1 MRGELSLPEFRFFR
15 RFKTTSDFEE
25 PIGEINTTPLVDVML
40 VLLIIFLI
48 TIPVINA
55 SIKVDLPEERFNDT
69 VVTDDVV
76 ILSVTKAGQVFFNGA
91 LLGDGTQ
98 YVETLSNLLKTNP
111 RNSIQVHGDSDVSF
125 DKIELIINQMRSLDV
140 ETITLVTKP

>member
-1 MRGELSLPEFRFFR
+1 LAEFRIFR
-15 RFKTTSDFEE
+15 RFKTTSDFEG

-55 SIKVDLPEERFNDT
+55 SIKVDLPEERFNDA
-69 VVTDDVV
+69 VMTDDVA

-98 YVETLSNLLKTNP
+98 YIVTLSNLLKTNP
-111 RNSIQVHGDSDVSF
+111 LNSVQVHGDSDVPF

-140 ETITLVTKP
+140 ETITLVSKP

>member
-1 MRGELSLPEFRFFR
+1 MAEFRVFR
-15 RFKTTSDFEE
+15 RFKTTSDFEG

-48 TIPVINA
+48 TVPVINA
-55 SIKVDLPEERFNDT
+55 SIKVDLPEERFDDA
-69 VVTDDVV
+69 VLPDDVA

-91 LLGDGTQ
+91 LLGDGTE
-98 YVETLSNLLKTNP
+98 YIETLSNLLKSNP
-111 RNSIQVHGDSDVSF
+111 LNSIQVHGDADIPF
-125 DKIELIINQMRSLDV
+125 DKIELIITQMRSLDV

>member
-1 MRGELSLPEFRFFR
+1 MPEFRIFR
-15 RFKTTSDFEE
+15 RFKTTSYFEE

-69 VVTDDVV
+69 VVTDDVA

-91 LLGDGTQ
+91 LVGDGTQ
-98 YVETLSNLLKTNP
+98 YIETLSNLIRTNP
-111 RNSIQVHGDSDVSF
+111 LNSIQVHGDSDIPF
-125 DKIELIINQMRSLDV
+125 DKIEVIINQMRSLDV

>member
-1 MRGELSLPEFRFFR
+1 MAKFRIFR
-15 RFKTTSDFEE
+15 RIKTTSDFEG

-55 SIKVDLPEERFNDT
+55 SIKVDLPEERFNDA
-69 VVTDDVV
+69 VLTDDVA
-76 ILSVTKAGQVFFNGA
+76 ILSVTKTGQVFFNGA
-91 LLGDGTQ
+91 LLGDSTQ
-98 YVETLSNLLKTNP
+98 YIETLSNLVKTNP
-111 RNSIQVHGDSDVSF
+111 LNSIQVHGDSDIPF

>member
-1 MRGELSLPEFRFFR
+1 MAEFRIFR
-15 RFKTTSDFEE
+15 RFKTTSDFEK

-55 SIKVDLPEERFNDT
+55 SIKVDLPEERFDDA
-69 VVTDDVV
+69 VLTDDVA

-91 LLGDGTQ
+91 LLGEGTQ
-98 YVETLSNLLKTNP
+98 YIETLSNLLKTNP
-111 RNSIQVHGDSDVSF
+111 FNSIQVHGDSDIPF
-125 DKIELIINQMRSLDV
+125 DKIELIINQMRLLDV

>member
-1 MRGELSLPEFRFFR
+1 MSEYRVFR
-15 RFKTTSDFEE
+15 RFKTTSDFEK

-55 SIKVDLPEERFNDT
+55 SIKVDLPEERFKDT
-69 VVTDDVV
+69 VMKDDVA
-76 ILSVTKAGQVFFNGA
+76 IISVTKGGQVFFNGA

-98 YVETLSNLLKTNP
+98 YIETLSNLLKTNP
-111 RNSIQVHGDSDVSF
+111 LKSIQVHGDSDIPF
-125 DKIELIINQMRSLDV
+125 DKIESIINQMRLLDV

>member
-1 MRGELSLPEFRFFR
+1 MAEFRNFS
-15 RFKTTSDFEE
+15 RFITTPDFEE

-69 VVTDDVV
+69 VVTDDVA
-76 ILSVTKAGQVFFNGA
+76 ILSVTKAGQIFFNGA

-98 YVETLSNLLKTNP
+98 YIETLSNLIKTNP
-111 RNSIQVHGDSDVSF
+111 LNSIQVHGDSDIPF

>member
-1 MRGELSLPEFRFFR
+1 MAEFRGFR
-15 RFKTTSDFEE
+15 RLITTPDFEE

-55 SIKVDLPEERFNDT
+55 SIKVDLPEERFNDI
-69 VVTDDVV
+69 VVTDTVA
-76 ILSVTKAGQVFFNGA
+76 IISVTAAGQVFFNGA
-91 LLGDGTQ
+91 LLGEGTQ
-98 YVETLSNLLKTNP
+98 YITTLSNLIKTNP
-111 RNSIQVHGDSDVSF
+111 LNSIQVHGDSDVPF
-125 DKIELIINQMRSLDV
+125 DKIESIINQMRSLDV

>member
-1 MRGELSLPEFRFFR
+1 MAKFRIFR
-15 RFKTTSDFEE
+15 RIKTTSDFEG

-55 SIKVDLPEERFNDT
+55 SIKVDLPEERFNDA
-69 VVTDDVV
+69 VMTDDVA

-91 LLGDGTQ
+91 LLGDSTQ
-98 YVETLSNLLKTNP
+98 YMETLSNLLKTNP
-111 RNSIQVHGDSDVSF
+111 LNSIQVHGDSDVPF

-140 ETITLVTKP
+140 ETITLISKP

>member
-1 MRGELSLPEFRFFR
+1 MAEFRIFR
-15 RFKTTSDFEE
+15 RIKTTSDFEG

-55 SIKVDLPEERFNDT
+55 SIKVDLPEERFKDA
-69 VVTDDVV
+69 VLTDDVA

-91 LLGDGTQ
+91 LLGEGTQ
-98 YVETLSNLLKTNP
+98 YIETLSNLIKTNP
-111 RNSIQVHGDSDVSF
+111 LNSIQVHGDSDVPF

>member
-1 MRGELSLPEFRFFR
+1 MAEFRIFR
-15 RFKTTSDFEE
+15 RFKTTSDFEG
-25 PIGEINTTPLVDVML
+25 PIGDINTTPLVDVML

-55 SIKVDLPEERFNDT
+55 SIKVDLPEERFNDA
-69 VVTDDVV
+69 VLTDDVA
-76 ILSVTKAGQVFFNGA
+76 ILSVTKAGEVFFNGA
-91 LLGDGTQ
+91 LIGDSTQ
-98 YVETLSNLLKTNP
+98 YIETLSNLLKTNP
-111 RNSIQVHGDSDVSF
+111 LSSIQVHGDSDIPF

>member
-1 MRGELSLPEFRFFR
+1 MSEFRVFR
-15 RFKTTSDFEE
+15 RFKTTSDFEG

-55 SIKVDLPEERFNDT
+55 SIKVDLPEERFKDE
-69 VVTDDVV
+69 VLTDDVA

-91 LLGDGTQ
+91 LLGEGTQ
-98 YVETLSNLLKTNP
+98 YIETLSNLLKTNP
-111 RNSIQVHGDSDVSF
+111 LNSIQVHGDSDVPF

>member
-1 MRGELSLPEFRFFR
+1 MAEFRIFR
-15 RFKTTSDFEE
+15 RFKTTSDFEG

-55 SIKVDLPEERFNDT
+55 SIKVDLPEERFNDA
-69 VVTDDVV
+69 VLTDDVA
-76 ILSVTKAGQVFFNGA
+76 ILSVTKDGQVFFNGA
-91 LLGDGTQ
+91 LIGDSTQ
-98 YVETLSNLLKTNP
+98 YIETLSNLLKTNP
-111 RNSIQVHGDSDVSF
+111 LNSIQVHGDSDIPF

>member
-1 MRGELSLPEFRFFR
+1 MAEFRIFR
-15 RFKTTSDFEE
+15 RIKTTSDFEG

-55 SIKVDLPEERFNDT
+55 SIKVDLPEERFNDA
-69 VVTDDVV
+69 VLTDDVA

-91 LLGDGTQ
+91 LLGEGTQ
-98 YVETLSNLLKTNP
+98 YIETLSNLLKTNP
-111 RNSIQVHGDSDVSF
+111 LNSIQVHGDSDIPF
-125 DKIELIINQMRSLDV
+125 EKIESIINQMQSLDV
-140 ETITLVTKP
+140 EKITLVTKP

>member
-1 MRGELSLPEFRFFR
+1 MPEFRIFR
-15 RFKTTSDFEE
+15 RFKTTSYFEE

-69 VVTDDVV
+69 VVTDDVA

-98 YVETLSNLLKTNP
+98 YIETLSNLIRTNP
-111 RNSIQVHGDSDVSF
+111 LNSIQVHGDSDIPF
-125 DKIELIINQMRSLDV
+125 DKIEVIINQMRSLDV

>member
-1 MRGELSLPEFRFFR
+1 MGGFSLPENRVFR
-15 RFKTTSDFEE
+15 RFKTTSDFEG

-55 SIKVDLPEERFNDT
+55 SIKVDLPEERFKDT
-69 VVTDDVV
+69 VMKDDVA
-76 ILSVTKAGQVFFNGA
+76 ILSVTKDGQVFFNGA
-91 LLGDGTQ
+91 LLGEGTQ
-98 YVETLSNLLKTNP
+98 YIETLSNLLKTNP
-111 RNSIQVHGDSDVSF
+111 LNSVQVHGDSDIPF

>member
-1 MRGELSLPEFRFFR
+1 MAEFRIFR
-15 RFKTTSDFEE
+15 RFTTTLDFEE
-25 PIGEINTTPLVDVML
+25 PIREINTTPLVDVML

-55 SIKVDLPEERFNDT
+55 SIKVDLPEERFNDIVGKDT
-69 VVTDDVV
+69 TAV
-76 ILSVTKAGQVFFNGA
+76 LSVTKTGQVFFNGA
-91 LLGDGTQ
+91 LLGDDTR
-98 YVETLSNLLKTNP
+98 YIETLSNLLKTNP
-111 RNSIQVHGDSDVSF
+111 LNSIQVHGDSDIPF

>member
-1 MRGELSLPEFRFFR
+1 MAEFRIFR
-15 RFKTTSDFEE
+15 RFKTTSDFDG

-55 SIKVDLPEERFNDT
+55 SIKVNLPEERFNDA
-69 VVTDDVV
+69 VLTDDVA
-76 ILSVTKAGQVFFNGA
+76 ILSVTEAGQVFFNGA
-91 LLGDGTQ
+91 LLGGGTE
-98 YVETLSNLLKTNP
+98 YIETLSNLLKTNP
-111 RNSIQVHGDSDVSF
+111 LNSVQVHGDSDIPF
-125 DKIELIINQMRSLDV
+125 DKIELIIKQMRSLDV

>member
-1 MRGELSLPEFRFFR
+1 MPEFRVFR
-15 RFKTTSDFEE
+15 RIKTTSDFEG

-55 SIKVDLPEERFNDT
+55 SIKVDLPEERFKDA
-69 VVTDDVV
+69 VLTDDVA

-91 LLGDGTQ
+91 LLGEGTQ
-98 YVETLSNLLKTNP
+98 YIETLSNLLKTNP
-111 RNSIQVHGDSDVSF
+111 LNSIQVHGDSDVPF

>member
-1 MRGELSLPEFRFFR
+1 MPEFRVFR

-55 SIKVDLPEERFNDT
+55 SIKVDLPEEQFNDA
-69 VVTDDVV
+69 VVKDDVAV
-76 ILSVTKAGQVFFNGA
+76 LSVTKAGQVFFNGA

-98 YVETLSNLLKTNP
+98 YIETLSNLLKTNP
-111 RNSIQVHGDSDVSF
+111 LNSVQVHGDSDIPFV
-125 DKIELIINQMRSLDV
+125 KIELIINQMRSLDV
-140 ETITLVTKP
+140 ETITLITKP

>member
-1 MRGELSLPEFRFFR
+1 MPEFRVFR
-15 RFKTTSDFEE
+15 RFKNTSDFEE

-55 SIKVDLPEERFNDT
+55 SINVDLPEERFNDT
-69 VVTDDVV
+69 DVTEDAAV
-76 ILSVTKAGQVFFNGA
+76 ISLTKAGQVFFNGA
-91 LLGDGTQ
+91 LLGDGTE
-98 YVETLSNLLKTNP
+98 YIETLSNLLKTNP
-111 RNSIQVHGDSDVSF
+111 LNSIQVHGDSDVPF

-140 ETITLVTKP
+140 ETITLVSKP

>member
-1 MRGELSLPEFRFFR
+1 MAEFRVFR
-15 RFKTTSDFEE
+15 RFKTTSDFEG

-55 SIKVDLPEERFNDT
+55 SIKVDLPEERFNDA
-69 VVTDDVV
+69 VMPDDVA

-91 LLGDGTQ
+91 LLGSDTQ
-98 YVETLSNLLKTNP
+98 YIETLSNLLKTNP
-111 RNSIQVHGDSDVSF
+111 LNSIQVHGDSDIPF
-125 DKIELIINQMRSLDV
+125 DRIELIINHMRSLDV
-140 ETITLVTKP
+140 ETITLVTRP

>member
-1 MRGELSLPEFRFFR
+1 MPEFRVFR

-55 SIKVDLPEERFNDT
+55 SIKVDLPEERFNDA
-69 VVTDDVV
+69 VVTDDVA
-76 ILSVTKAGQVFFNGA
+76 ILSITKSGQVFFNGA

-98 YVETLSNLLKTNP
+98 YIDTLSNLLKTNP
-111 RNSIQVHGDSDVSF
+111 LNYIQVHGDSDVPF
-125 DKIELIINQMRSLDV
+125 NKIELIINQMRSLDV

>member
-1 MRGELSLPEFRFFR
+1 MAKFRIFR
-15 RFKTTSDFEE
+15 RIKTTSDFEG

-69 VVTDDVV
+69 VVTDDVA

-111 RNSIQVHGDSDVSF
+111 LNSIQVHGDSDIPF

>member
-1 MRGELSLPEFRFFR
+1 MAEFRVFR

-25 PIGEINTTPLVDVML
+25 PMGEINTTPLVDVML

-55 SIKVDLPEERFNDT
+55 SIKVDLPEERFNDA
-69 VVTDDVV
+69 VLTDDVA

-91 LLGDGTQ
+91 LLGDSTK
-98 YVETLSNLLKTNP
+98 YIETLSNLLKTNP
-111 RNSIQVHGDSDVSF
+111 LNSIQVHGDSDIPF
-125 DKIELIINQMRSLDV
+125 DKIESIINQMRLLDV

>member
-1 MRGELSLPEFRFFR
+1 MAEFRVFR
-15 RFKTTSDFEE
+15 RFKTTSDVEE

-69 VVTDDVV
+69 VSSDDLAV
-76 ILSVTKAGQVFFNGA
+76 LSVTKTGQVFFNGA
-91 LLGDGTQ
+91 LLGDSTK
-98 YVETLSNLLKTNP
+98 YTEALSNLLKTNP
-111 RNSIQVHGDSDVSF
+111 LNSVQIHGDSDIPF

>member
-1 MRGELSLPEFRFFR
+1 MPEFRVFR
-15 RFKTTSDFEE
+15 RFKTTSDLEE

-69 VVTDDVV
+69 VVTDDVA
-76 ILSVTKAGQVFFNGA
+76 ILSVTKVGQVFFNGA
-91 LLGDGTQ
+91 LLGDSTQ
-98 YVETLSNLLKTNP
+98 YMETLSNLLKTNP
-111 RNSIQVHGDSDVSF
+111 LNSIQVHGDSDIPF
-125 DKIELIINQMRSLDV
+125 EKIESIINQMQSLDV
-140 ETITLVTKP
+140 EKITLVTKP

>member
-1 MRGELSLPEFRFFR
+1 MAEFRIFR
-15 RFKTTSDFEE
+15 RFKTTSDVEG

-55 SIKVDLPEERFNDT
+55 SIKVDLPEERFNDA
-69 VVTDDVV
+69 VLTDDVA

-91 LLGDGTQ
+91 LLGDSTQ
-98 YVETLSNLLKTNP
+98 YMETLSNLLKTNP
-111 RNSIQVHGDSDVSF
+111 LNSIQVHGDSDIPF
-125 DKIELIINQMRSLDV
+125 DKIESIINQMRLLDV

>member
-1 MRGELSLPEFRFFR
+1 MAEFRVFR
-15 RFKTTSDFEE
+15 RFKTTSDFEG

-55 SIKVDLPEERFNDT
+55 SIKVDLPEERFKDA
-69 VVTDDVV
+69 VLTDDVA

-91 LLGDGTQ
+91 LLGEGTQ
-98 YVETLSNLLKTNP
+98 YIETLSNLLKTNP
-111 RNSIQVHGDSDVSF
+111 LNSIQVHGDSDVPF

-140 ETITLVTKP
+140 ETITLVSKP

>member
-1 MRGELSLPEFRFFR
+1 MAEFRIFR
-15 RFKTTSDFEE
+15 RFKTTSDFEG

-55 SIKVDLPEERFNDT
+55 SIKVDLPEERFNDA
-69 VVTDDVV
+69 VLTDDVA

-91 LLGDGTQ
+91 LLGDSTQ

-111 RNSIQVHGDSDVSF
+111 LNSIQVHGDSDIPF

>member
-1 MRGELSLPEFRFFR
+1 MAEVRFFR
-15 RFKTTSDFEE
+15 RFITTPDFEE

-55 SIKVDLPEERFNDT
+55 SIKVDLPEERFNEV
-69 VVTDDVV
+69 VVTDAVA
-76 ILSVTKAGQVFFNGA
+76 IISVTKTGQVFFNGA
-91 LLGDGTQ
+91 LLGDDMQ
-98 YVETLSNLLKTNP
+98 YMETLSNLLKTNP
-111 RNSIQVHGDSDVSF
+111 LNSIQVHGDSDIPF

>member
-1 MRGELSLPEFRFFR
+1 MAEFRIFR
-15 RFKTTSDFEE
+15 RFKTTSDFEG

-55 SIKVDLPEERFNDT
+55 SIKVDLPEERFNDAIL
-69 VVTDDVV
+69 TDDVA
-76 ILSVTKAGQVFFNGA
+76 ILSITKAGQVFLNGA
-91 LLGDGTQ
+91 FLGDSTQ
-98 YVETLSNLLKTNP
+98 YIETLSNLLKTNP
-111 RNSIQVHGDSDVSF
+111 LNSIQVHGDSDIPF
-125 DKIELIINQMRSLDV
+125 EKIELIINQMRSLDV

>member
-1 MRGELSLPEFRFFR
+1 MAEFRIFR
-15 RFKTTSDFEE
+15 RFKTTSDFEG

-55 SIKVDLPEERFNDT
+55 SIKVDLPEERFNDA
-69 VVTDDVV
+69 VLTDDVA

-91 LLGDGTQ
+91 LLGDSTQ
-98 YVETLSNLLKTNP
+98 YIETLSNLVKTNP
-111 RNSIQVHGDSDVSF
+111 LNSIQVHGDSDVPF

>member
-1 MRGELSLPEFRFFR
+1 MSEFRIFR
-15 RFKTTSDFEE
+15 RFITTPDFEE

-55 SIKVDLPEERFNDT
+55 SIKVDLPEERFNDA
-69 VVTDDVV
+69 VVTDAVA
-76 ILSVTKAGQVFFNGA
+76 IISVTKTGQVFFNGA

-98 YVETLSNLLKTNP
+98 YMETLSNLLKTN
-111 RNSIQVHGDSDVSF
+111 RLNSIQLHGDSDIPF

-140 ETITLVTKP
+140 ETITLVSKP

>member
-1 MRGELSLPEFRFFR
+1 MAEFRIFR
-15 RFKTTSDFEE
+15 RFKTTSDFEG
-25 PIGEINTTPLVDVML
+25 PIGDINTTPLVDVML

-69 VVTDDVV
+69 VVTDDVA

-91 LLGDGTQ
+91 LLGDDTR
-98 YVETLSNLLKTNP
+98 YIETLSNLLKTNP
-111 RNSIQVHGDSDVSF
+111 LNSIQVHGDSDIPF

>member
-1 MRGELSLPEFRFFR
+1 MAEFRIFR
-15 RFKTTSDFEE
+15 RIKTTSDFEG

-55 SIKVDLPEERFNDT
+55 SIKVDLPEERFNDAIL
-69 VVTDDVV
+69 TDDVA
-76 ILSVTKAGQVFFNGA
+76 ILSITKAGQVFFNGA
-91 LLGDGTQ
+91 LLGDSTQ
-98 YVETLSNLLKTNP
+98 YIETLSNLLKTNP
-111 RNSIQVHGDSDVSF
+111 LNSIQVHGDSDVPF

-140 ETITLVTKP
+140 ETITLVSKP